1 MSTVPAR
8 DAMISCLAIPAALL
22 LLLASPPAATAQ
34 ERAQSGGDAAAGAA
48 LAGELCARCHAIDGA
63 AASPTE
69 RAPPFPTLGER
80 YPLHYLEEA
89 MAEGLMVAHSD
100 PPMPEFV
107 FTPEQI
113 ADLLAFL
120 ESVADDS

>member
-1 MSTVPAR
+1 M
-8 DAMISCLAIPAALL
+8 LLFAA
-22 LLLASPPAATAQ
+22 APGAAQ
-34 ERAQSGGDAAAGAA
+34 EPGAGNIEAGAR
-48 LAGELCARCHAIDGA
+48 LAADHCARCHAISTKGG
-63 AASPTE
+63 SPAET
-69 RAPPFPTLGER
+69 APPFRSLSER

-113 ADLLAFL
+113 ADLLAYL
-120 ESVADDS
+120 GSLPAGGS